1 MTTIIV
7 AVAAGLILLWGGI
20 LGLLK
25 LVDLFERKHI
35 LSLGA
40 FATLVTGLVMGLV
53 LFTIQERQKQHRLD
67 MAKQIDAVT
76 AQLTDLS
83 NRLLTQLQEKSE
95 LTVSEFELRSKL
107 QHERA
112 DHDRTRESLVT
123 KGGDYDK
130 LEDAF
135 ASERGKQRKY
145 QAAQNKAAQ
154 DRFQQQEERHA
165 SMQEFRDRHQRVTQ
179 NMQKQLAGLQGD
191 VGKLNTQTNAL
202 QTQQNSLLGKVNAT
216 KQVQDLN
223 AQKLDALAR
232 SLQALHEALA
242 PTITAVDSLYKWEK

>member
-83 NRLLTQLQEKSE
+83 NRLLAQLQEKSE

-107 QHERA
+107 QNERA
-112 DHDRTRESLVT
+112 DHDRTRESLGA
-123 KGGDYDK
+123 KSNQH
-130 LEDAF
+130 LELERVL
-135 ASERGKQRKY
+135 ASERERQRKY
-145 QAAQNKAAQ
+145 QTEQNRVAQK
-154 DRFQQQEERHA
+154 RFQQLEERQT
-165 SMQEFRDRHQRVTQ
+165 SMQEFRDRHQRVAQ
-179 NMQKQLAGLQGD
+179 NMQKQLGGLQGD
-191 VGKLNTQTNAL
+191 VSKLNAQANGLHTQH
-202 QTQQNSLLGKVNAT
+202 NSLLGKVNAT

-223 AQKLDALAR
+223 AQKLGALAH

-242 PTITAVDSLYKWEK
+242 PTITAVDSLYKWEQ